1 MKKALKILD
10 FQDFLPGRG
19 SKTRTHN
26 KGFGDPRVTITPC
39 PYVLRTNELYRK
51 TAMMSIVLLF
61 KFPPN
66 IAAWLPFT
74 YRTQH

>member
-39 PYVLRTNELYRK
+39 PCAAKDIIRR
-51 TAMMSIVLLF
+51 IQLLVNRF
-61 KFPPN
+61 FE
-66 IAAWLPFT
+66 ACGMA
-74 YRTQH
+74 